1 MRKVF
6 QTLDTRTNALLES
19 PTGTGKTLSLL
30 SSVLTWVSNNYIK
43 KNFKTKVIYMSR
55 THSQLKQVHKE
66 LEKTCFRPNMAI
78 FASRDQLCLK
88 EEFSQLKGKEK
99 VEACGKGVKLFR
111 KIKK

>member
-1 MRKVF
+1 
-6 QTLDTRTNALLES
+6 
-19 PTGTGKTLSLL
+19 
-30 SSVLTWVSNNYIK
+30 
-43 KNFKTKVIYMSR
+43 
-55 THSQLKQVHKE
+55 VHKE